1 MSEQLV
7 TTKFLT
13 RGIAA
18 MVVDSI
24 VALAMGN
31 LSAISSFMKRKMC
44 HIVILVPA
52 MKDVHPKG
60 LYPVWSNRPLQP
72 HVLYEH
78 SVGKTEWLWEFDSI
92 AQSKAFQLWQDRNDG
107 RTDNMP
113 HLLFPGDTP
122 YWGGVKRD
130 GIVVA
135 CSGVQPWFDRMIAG
149 MVADGLIAVAHELW
163 MKSDDR
169 KNEVS
174 FLS

>member
-1 MSEQLV
+1 MSETLV
-7 TTKFLT
+7 TPKFLT

-18 MVVDSI
+18 MVVDSV

-31 LSAISSFMKRKMC
+31 LSSMSSFMKRKMC
-44 HIVILVPA
+44 HIVIVVPTKEDDHA
-52 MKDVHPKG
+52 VDFPNW
-60 LYPVWSNRPLQP
+60 LNYRLQP
-72 HVLYEH
+72 VILYEH
-78 SVGKTEWLWEFDSI
+78 SVGKPDWPHDFEKI
-92 AQSKAFQLWQDRNDG
+92 ARYKASQLWHDLNDN
-107 RTDNMP
+107 RTDNVP

-135 CSGVQPWFDRMIAG
+135 CSGVQPHFDRMIAG
-149 MVADGLIAVAHELW
+149 MVADALIAVAHELW
-163 MKSDDR
+163 MRSDDK